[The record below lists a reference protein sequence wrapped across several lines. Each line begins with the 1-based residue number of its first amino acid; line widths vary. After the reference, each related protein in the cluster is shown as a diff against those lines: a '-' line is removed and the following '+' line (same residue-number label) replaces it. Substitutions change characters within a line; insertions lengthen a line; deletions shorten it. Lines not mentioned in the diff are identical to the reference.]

1 VLGVAGGDGSQA
13 LVAAITARHG
23 LPVVVVGALDAYGD
37 GVDLRVD
44 LGEVNGRPFVN
55 NASMGLYAQVVP
67 SAEYR
72 DAKVAT
78 AASIQPDLLGP
89 GASPQPLR
97 FTTPEGDDVTGAQL
111 LLVAN
116 NPYRLRS
123 LRGAGTRERLDGGV
137 LGVVA
142 VSVAGPVDAEE
153 LVTLEL
159 AGHAERFTGWREWT
173 TPRLVVR
180 SELPVPV
187 GMDGEALTLP
197 APLEFV
203 SRLGALTVRV
213 PRRVA
218 QTPPSAGGADDRA
231 IDPAPALARRHRPSG
246 HPGRPIPTPRPAS
259 GAQPSR
265 CRPPSGAGSRSDRAR
280 IPARPER

>member
-1 VLGVAGGDGSQA
+1 MAGGDGSQA
-13 LVAAITARHG
+13 RVAAVAARHG
-23 LPVVVVGALDAYGD
+23 LPFVVVPAGTRNHFALDLGLDRADVVGALDAYTD

-55 NASMGLYAQVVP
+55 NASMGLYAQIVQ

-78 AASIQPDLLGP
+78 AASILPDLLGP
-89 GASPQPLR
+89 GAPPPPLR

-111 LLVAN
+111 LLVSN

-123 LRGAGTRERLDGGV
+123 LRGAGTRVRLDGGV

-142 VSVAGPVDAEE
+142 VSVGGPVDAEA
-153 LVTLEL
+153 LAALEL
-159 AGHAERFTGWREWT
+159 AGQAERFTGWREWT

-180 SELPVPV
+180 SEQPVPL
-187 GMDGEALTLP
+187 GLDGEALTLL

-203 SRLGALTVRV
+203 VRPGALTVRV

-218 QTPPSAGGADDRA
+218 ETPRSGVVRVTEPSTLRELWEVAN
-231 IDPAPALARRHRPSG
+231 
-246 HPGRPIPTPRPAS
+246 GRPPTWA
-259 GAQPSR
+259 A
-265 CRPPSGAGSRSDRAR
+265 
-280 IPARPER
+280 

>member
-1 VLGVAGGDGSQA
+1 VDAGADVLGMAGGDGSQA
-13 LVAAITARHG
+13 LVAAVAARHG
-23 LPVVVVGALDAYGD
+23 LPFVVVPAGTRNHFALDLGLDRADVVGALDAYTD
-37 GVDLRVD
+37 GVDLRID

-55 NASMGLYAQVVP
+55 NASMGLYAQIVQ

-78 AASIQPDLLGP
+78 AASILPDLLGP
-89 GASPQPLR
+89 GAPPPPLR

-111 LLVAN
+111 LLVSN

-123 LRGAGTRERLDGGV
+123 LRGAGTRVRLDGGV

-142 VSVAGPVDAEE
+142 VSVGGPVDAEA
-153 LVTLEL
+153 LAALEL
-159 AGHAERFTGWREWT
+159 AGHVERFTGWREWT

-180 SELPVPV
+180 SEQPVPL
-187 GMDGEALTLP
+187 GLDGEALTLL

-203 SRLGALTVRV
+203 VRPGALTVRV

-218 QTPPSAGGADDRA
+218 ETPRSGVVRVTEPSTLRELWEVAN
-231 IDPAPALARRHRPSG
+231 
-246 HPGRPIPTPRPAS
+246 GRPPRWA
-259 GAQPSR
+259 A
-265 CRPPSGAGSRSDRAR
+265 
-280 IPARPER
+280 